1 MRYVILAMMFSSVAT
16 AAYGGGKTA
25 WVYGGNG
32 DVAGTIMSAGPNNS
46 FIYGRDGELV
56 GSTARAGN
64 TVFIYDEN
72 GSVAGSVI
80 NSRPSQRVLD
90 ME

>member
-16 AAYGGGKTA
+16 AAYAGSTS
-25 WVYGGNG
+25 WVYDGNG
-32 DVAGTIMSAGPNNS
+32 DVAGTIMSAGPNSN
-46 FIYGRDGELV
+46 FIYGQDGELV

-64 TVFIYDEN
+64 TTYIYGAD
-72 GSVAGSVI
+72 GGLAGSVI
-80 NSRPSQRVLD
+80 NNRPSRRVLD

>member
-1 MRYVILAMMFSSVAT
+1 MLFLMVAGVLAGVGSVRAET
-16 AAYGGGKTA
+16 AFIYDES
-25 WVYGGNG
+25 G
-32 DVAGTIMSAGPNNS
+32 DVAGTIMSANPNNS

-72 GSVAGSVI
+72 GGLAGQVMSSGRRR
-80 NSRPSQRVLD
+80 ND
-90 ME
+90 

>member
-16 AAYGGGKTA
+16 AGYAGSTS
-25 WVYGGNG
+25 WVYDGSG
-32 DVAGTIMSAGPNNS
+32 DVAGTIMPANPNNS
-46 FIYGRDGELV
+46 FIYGQDGELV

-64 TVFIYDEN
+64 TTYIYGAD
-72 GSVAGSVI
+72 GGLAGSVI
-80 NSRPSQRVLD
+80 NSRSSRRDLD

>member
-1 MRYVILAMMFSSVAT
+1 MRYVILAMMFTS
-16 AAYGGGKTA
+16 AANAQTA

-64 TVFIYDEN
+64 TTYIYGAD
-72 GSVAGSVI
+72 GGLAGSVI